1 MDANTALPLQ
11 GASAENPVGEWNTA
25 NTICSNDVVISY
37 INGKLLNQ
45 TTECTVTNGA
55 VGFQSEGADMEI
67 KSVTLVPL
75 GGAGK

>member
-11 GASAENPVGEWNTA
+11 GASAEKPVGEWNTA

-37 INGKLLNQ
+37 INGKLMNQ
-45 TTECTVTNGA
+45 TTECTVTSGA
-55 VGFQSEGADMEI
+55 VGFQSEGAEMEI
-67 KSVTLVPL
+67 KSVTLLPL